1 MSSPSVSRRQW
12 LAGLAAT
19 AAATAALPSALHARA
34 SRRSPE
40 PMPTPAEALER
51 LVSGNGRFVNGQM
64 RHPHEDPAW
73 RQGLASG
80 QHPFATIFG
89 CVDSRVPPELVF
101 DAGLGDLFVIRTA
114 GTVLDD
120 ATLGSLEFGV
130 EELHIPIIMVLGHE
144 RCGAVKATIDILEQ
158 RLPAPD
164 RINFLVNAIEPALSD
179 VRPEGGDLVDKCVRR
194 HVTRTVERLRATPI
208 LRHHVDEGKLL
219 VLGARYDLDFGTVE
233 LLPA

>member
-1 MSSPSVSRRQW
+1 MSPSSVSRRQW

-19 AAATAALPSALHARA
+19 TAAATLPSRLYARA
-34 SRRSPE
+34 PRRSPE
-40 PMPTPAEALER
+40 PIPTPAEALER

-80 QHPFATIFG
+80 QHPFAAIFG

-130 EELHIPIIMVLGHE
+130 EELHIPIILVLGHE
-144 RCGAVKATIDILEQ
+144 KCGAVKATIDILEQ
-158 RLPAPD
+158 RLAAPD
-164 RINFLVNAIEPALSD
+164 RINFLVNAIEPALTD
-179 VRPEGGDLVDKCVRR
+179 VRPEGGDLLDKCVRR

-208 LRHHVDEGKLL
+208 LRDHVAAGKLL
-219 VLGARYDLDFGTVE
+219 VVGARYDLDFGTVE
-233 LLPA
+233 LLPS